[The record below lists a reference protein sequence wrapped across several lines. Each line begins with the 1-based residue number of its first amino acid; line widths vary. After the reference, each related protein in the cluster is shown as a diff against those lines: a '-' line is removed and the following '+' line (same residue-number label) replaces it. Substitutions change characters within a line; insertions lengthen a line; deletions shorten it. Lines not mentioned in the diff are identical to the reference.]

1 MKARRFPVPLL
12 CLLLL
17 CGLAAGEGGA
27 PDLWRPWL
35 LPGAALL
42 SLAGCRGLPRQVWVA
57 GALILGLVALYA
69 ANATH
74 HWTAGRGL
82 LPVAHVPG
90 LPGSAWAEASWRT
103 LGLAGAMFAGFA
115 LAFGLPEGQVRG
127 LQVATALGAAAMALA
142 VVVQRLGPHPAR
154 LHDHTGIFVNE
165 NHFAVFATLV
175 LPVVLALAARDRFR
189 AVAAGRPSSPAGL
202 HLLAAAL
209 LAAAVVMCRSRAGA
223 AVLALEIAVGV
234 GLCGLLAR
242 QHPFLGIPGGF
253 GGKGSGALAIG
264 VAVAFAIAAFAREW
278 RQVETI
284 AREWTFRSGILRD
297 ALAMWRNHWVWGT
310 GPGTFSAVYPY
321 YQSPA
326 FAGQTILHAH
336 SEPVQFLSEFGV
348 AGGAWIGMAILL
360 GLSAGNGRR
369 PRADWIPPFAE
380 LERRAFALGLAA
392 CALHGLIDFPLR
404 IPLLALIAAA
414 WAGVWAGNRPVRA
427 ERSAEEPGAPVG

>member
-1 MKARRFPVPLL
+1 MKARRLPVPLL

-17 CGLAAGEGGA
+17 FGLAAGEGGV
-27 PDLWRPWL
+27 PGPWRPWL
-35 LPGAALL
+35 LPGGALL
-42 SLAGCRGLPRQVWVA
+42 SLAVCRGLPRRVWAA
-57 GALILGLVALYA
+57 GALLLGLIALYA

-74 HWTAGRGL
+74 HWTAGMGL

-90 LPGSAWAEASWRT
+90 LPGSVWAEGSWRT

-115 LAFGLPEGQVRG
+115 LAFRLPEGQVRE
-127 LQVATALGAAAMALA
+127 LQAAATLGAAAMALA
-142 VVVQRLGPHPAR
+142 VVVQRLAPHSYR

-175 LPVVLALAARDRFR
+175 LPVVLASAARAHFR
-189 AVAAGRPSSPAGL
+189 AVGAGRPSSPAGL

-209 LAAAVVMCRSRAGA
+209 LAAAVVLSRSRAGA

-234 GLCGLLAR
+234 GWCGLLAR

-253 GGKGSGALAIG
+253 KGKGMGALAIG
-264 VAVAFAIAAFAREW
+264 AVVAFAAAAFAREW
-278 RQVETI
+278 PQIDVL

-297 ALAMWRNHWVWGT
+297 ALAMWRERWVWGT

-326 FAGQTILHAH
+326 LADQAILHAH

-360 GLSAGNGRR
+360 GLSAEGGRR
-369 PRADWIPPFAE
+369 LRADWIPPFSE

-392 CALHGLIDFPLR
+392 CALHALIDFPLR

-414 WAGVWAGNRPVRA
+414 WAGVWAGSRPVSAERRA
-427 ERSAEEPGAPVG
+427 EGLGVPAG